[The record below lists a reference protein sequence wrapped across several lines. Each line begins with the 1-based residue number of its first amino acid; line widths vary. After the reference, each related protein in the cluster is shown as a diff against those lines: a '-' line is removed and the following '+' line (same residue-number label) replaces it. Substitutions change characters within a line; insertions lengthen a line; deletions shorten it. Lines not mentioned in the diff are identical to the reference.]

1 MPSRQMLQVAG
12 PLKKFF
18 LFFCQALSLFSGSI
32 ICFIS
37 HRIHLRAY
45 VERLPDDD
53 AFHFISNCWHF
64 DGTKKIEHQQRNVLS
79 FEINSMSSSDPRHD
93 DVQKKRMKIPANKER
108 NTLIIRWYVFLS
120 ALQKKVPYKEE
131 SSWVLQLNKSI
142 R

>member
-64 DGTKKIEHQQRNVLS
+64 DGTKK
-79 FEINSMSSSDPRHD
+79 SSIDNEMFFLLKSTRCLHPTHGMTTS
-93 DVQKKRMKIPANKER
+93 KKGMKIPANKER